1 MQGTVVLNTDLMNK
15 RKCVCAPTFI
25 QKLSSSK
32 ESNFY
37 QLNLTLSAIGEERI
51 LQEMYILIGNKI
63 KQEFCVKSIY
73 PMNNLLYSSVWTVLD
88 FLRVTSPAI
97 DK

>member
-1 MQGTVVLNTDLMNK
+1 MVLNTDLMNK

-25 QKLSSSK
+25 QQLSSSK
-32 ESNFY
+32 ESKFY
-37 QLNLTLSAIGEERI
+37 QLNLTLSAIGEETI
-51 LQEMYILIGNKI
+51 FQEMYIFIGNKI

-73 PMNNLLYSSVWTVLD
+73 PMNNLLYQSLWTVLD

-97 DK
+97 YK